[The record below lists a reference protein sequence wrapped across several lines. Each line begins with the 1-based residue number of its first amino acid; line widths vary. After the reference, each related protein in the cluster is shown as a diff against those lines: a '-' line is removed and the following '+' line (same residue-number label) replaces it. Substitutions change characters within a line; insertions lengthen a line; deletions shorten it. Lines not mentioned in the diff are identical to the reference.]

1 MAKQQG
7 INLLGIQRE
16 MLKAGQDNR
25 AQAFV
30 QGAMGAFANI
40 NKQNEEAENILQQH
54 MEDLG
59 GIQNINKI
67 SPEQRGPVTEFMRN
81 ARDEYYK
88 LATEYEKTKSPEIKD
103 KMDAIKFKATSL
115 NEQLSQFAENKA
127 EYLQDFEEGDLMK
140 GGTFAKDNAFFTGV
154 YGNPNAQF
162 SIDQETGDISFTAN
176 GETRSFKKFGTHT
189 LRNYEGEQSFESLVN
204 GAAKLKVQ
212 GGFLNKA
219 SVVSTFINNNKG
231 MSKND
236 LQALM
241 QTDLTGDES
250 DLSFIQQWANGD
262 LIDKS
267 MYNGVTL
274 VDGKVSE
281 EDVQALLNNKQASL
295 DLMGKYVGNIA
306 EGMFTNTNTDPK
318 ILQQQ
323 ELQQARINALRK
335 KEQENKGELFD
346 GSMRF
351 GPYAEGQ
358 EYRRANLTSSQVM
371 DYVADIKAGKRF
383 DFLDNYYLFQ
393 DNKWVQIPKN
403 PAEYE
408 EREDGKP
415 IKADKVV
422 REFESVDQMVRNV
435 FETDGPNPITK
446 LNLQTIVEVD
456 PKTGFAPEEIVKP
469 DNQKLVDLSKNDRN
483 TIVTNINNIVSKHNV
498 QGIDINTTGN
508 DGQSIKINNKR
519 INLKNP
525 NSTDYKSPEELLQ
538 YIKELVETAKTGG
551 GNKKLD
557 KST

>member
-250 DLSFIQQWANGD
+250 DLSFIQQWASGD
-262 LIDKS
+262 LTDKS

-274 VDGKVSE
+274 VDDGSGKKVVSE

-323 ELQQARINALRK
+323 ELQQARIDALREK
-335 KEQENKGELFD
+335 NEGDETAFTKPI
-346 GSMRF
+346 RF
-351 GPYAEGQ
+351 GPLQGSVGNQYRS
-358 EYRRANLTSSQVM
+358 EY
-371 DYVADIKAGKRF
+371 
-383 DFLDNYYLFQ
+383 
-393 DNKWVQIPKN
+393 
-403 PAEYE
+403 
-408 EREDGKP
+408 
-415 IKADKVV
+415 
-422 REFESVDQMVRNV
+422 
-435 FETDGPNPITK
+435 
-446 LNLQTIVEVD
+446 
-456 PKTGFAPEEIVKP
+456 
-469 DNQKLVDLSKNDRN
+469 
-483 TIVTNINNIVSKHNV
+483 
-498 QGIDINTTGN
+498 
-508 DGQSIKINNKR
+508 
-519 INLKNP
+519 
-525 NSTDYKSPEELLQ
+525 SPEEAQ
-538 YIKELVETAKTGG
+538 SIVNKIKNGDSFTFFGYDYKFENNEWVQTDMTEGDSEDAEGNDTYGTITARYSDADQLVKNVIQSNHPGFLNLKTQPKVNIESGKVDVKPSEIISKENIEKLGTDSGKKAKKVLDKIIKDQNITGIEVETTFQGTIIMNGVEYSNKPGSENYKTSEQILEDLKKLVEKKRNSGEV
-551 GNKKLD
+551 NMKLD
-557 KST
+557 KGI